1 VICLFS
7 LALSFLAPLFANII
21 WCCFKLNSH
30 LVKQHVARKELVLV
44 LFSSKGFLLCY
55 SITY

>member
-1 VICLFS
+1 LLVICLFS

-30 LVKQHVARKELVLV
+30 LVKQHVARKNL
-44 LFSSKGFLLCY
+44 
-55 SITY
+55 T

>member
-1 VICLFS
+1 LLQVKFPFS
-7 LALSFLAPLFANII
+7 EATH
-21 WCCFKLNSH
+21 CK
-30 LVKQHVARKELVLV
+30 KELVLV